1 VRAPAKLFLASSN
14 PGKLA
19 EYRGLVTPSACLL
32 PVDLALLPDFE
43 RLPVFEE
50 NFATFAENAAGKA
63 LHYSR
68 LRDGLVFA
76 DDSGLVV
83 PALGGAPGVHSARY
97 AGPQAT
103 NVQRIEKLLGDLR
116 GKPTSERAAYFVCA
130 IALAKRGR
138 ALAIVTDRVDGE
150 ILDAPRGSG
159 GFGYDPVF
167 YCPALGKT
175 FAEIPAEEKNQRSH
189 RGKAFRR
196 LLAALSSMI

>member
-14 PGKLA
+14 AGKLA
-19 EYRGLVTPSACLL
+19 EYRALATACASSLV
-32 PVDLALLPDFE
+32 VDLALLPHFDVI
-43 RLPVFEE
+43 PAFEE
-50 NFATFAENAAGKA
+50 NAPTFAENATAKA

-68 LRDGLVFA
+68 HWDGLVFA

-103 NVQRIEKLLGDLR
+103 NSQRIERLLSEMR
-116 GKPTSERAAYFVCA
+116 GKRKSERAAYFVCA

-138 ALAIVTDRVDGE
+138 ALAVVTDRVDGE
-150 ILDAPRGSG
+150 ILVAPRGSG
-159 GFGYDPVF
+159 GFGYDPLF
-167 YCPALGKT
+167 YFPALEKT
-175 FAEIPAEEKNQRSH
+175 FAELVAEEKNQHSH

-196 LLAALSSMI
+196 LLVALSSML